1 MFDLSGFWA
10 LFKLNYFCLLFQ
22 NLVCDAKA
30 EFELF
35 HIIFLSSVDYLHC
48 LLFHKLICFS

>member
-22 NLVCDAKA
+22 NLFVVRK
-30 EFELF
+30 
-35 HIIFLSSVDYLHC
+35 LSLNC
-48 LLFHKLICFS
+48 LLMMPTVMEPNK

>member
-35 HIIFLSSVDYLHC
+35 HIIFLSSVDYLYC
-48 LLFHKLICFS
+48 LLDVFFVT